1 MRKIRRFLGFILKLA
16 LVLLLIGAG
25 VWVYR
30 NYTALKAVYAYEE
43 AIAQQ
48 TQAHD
53 ISEYQSLAMSIM
65 LTESKGQGNDPMQSS
80 ESVYGKQNQFDTPE
94 QSIEQGV
101 SYLAELIEKAEQM
114 NCDFWTAVQA
124 YNFGIDYIDY
134 VAARGGVNT
143 LELAETYSREVL
155 SPLLGN
161 DTEQTY
167 RYWGIQSVF
176 YNGGHLY
183 HNGGNLFY
191 ADLIKM
197 NQWKINVTARFFS

>member
-1 MRKIRRFLGFILKLA
+1 
-16 LVLLLIGAG
+16 
-25 VWVYR
+25 
-30 NYTALKAVYAYEE
+30 
-43 AIAQQ
+43 
-48 TQAHD
+48 
-53 ISEYQSLAMSIM
+53 
-65 LTESKGQGNDPMQSS
+65 MQSS

-114 NCDFWTAVQA
+114 NCDLWTAVQA
-124 YNFGIDYIDY
+124 YNFGTDYIDY
-134 VAARGGVNT
+134 VAERGGVNT

-167 RYWGIQSVF
+167 TLLGHPIGL

-183 HNGGNLFY
+183 H
-191 ADLIKM
+191 
-197 NQWKINVTARFFS
+197 